1 MGKKNFGK
9 GLNTLLGSSVDEEE
23 AEEAPVTI
31 QELKRPQGRP
41 KINTHEIT
49 STSQKGTREGE
60 TRATFILNE
69 KSLDRLKALS
79 YWKRKT
85 IKHVLH
91 EALDAY
97 YASHAPDQIKRAEE
111 EYHKREP
118 HWEPS

>member
-9 GLNTLLGSSVDEEE
+9 VLNTLLGSSVDEEE
-23 AEEAPVTI
+23 AVEAPVTI

-49 STSQKGTREGE
+49 NTSQKGTREGE

-69 KSLDRLKALS
+69 KSLERLKALS

-97 YASHAPDQIKRAEE
+97 YAGHAPDQIKRAEE